1 MPDAA
6 PRGDFLYEQMA
17 VCRQIR
23 KRKSTE
29 MITSFGIMI
38 SLVKSGLDK
47 IVSVIAVCSKYPLIF
62 GWCSKKQTVAKRS
75 SLDTLLKYFSAK

>member
-1 MPDAA
+1 
-6 PRGDFLYEQMA
+6 MA
-17 VCRQIR
+17 VCSQIR
-23 KRKSTE
+23 RRKSTE

-62 GWCSKKQTVAKRS
+62 GWCSKKQTVANRS
-75 SLDTLLKYFSAK
+75 SLVTLLKYFSAK